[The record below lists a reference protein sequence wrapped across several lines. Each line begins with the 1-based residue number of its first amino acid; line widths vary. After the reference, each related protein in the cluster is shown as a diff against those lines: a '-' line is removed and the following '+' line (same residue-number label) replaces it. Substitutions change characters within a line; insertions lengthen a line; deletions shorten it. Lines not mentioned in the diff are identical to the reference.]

1 MKVEARGVAVRYG
14 SREVL
19 SEIDLD
25 VRPGEILGVIGP
37 NGSGKSTLVRAL
49 GGLRAPDRGSIL
61 LDGHDLRRVGR
72 RERGRAIA
80 LVPQETRVHFPLR
93 VRELVLLGRS
103 PHTGALGWETA
114 YDLQVARRSME
125 RTDVAPLADR
135 PIDELSGGE
144 RQRAVLARALAQE
157 PRVLLLD
164 EPTTYLDLRHT
175 VLLLDLVR
183 ELCREQQL
191 AVALVLHD
199 LNLAGLYCDR
209 LVLLSQGRVHS
220 SGRPPE
226 VLRYADLC
234 AVYGTDLYVAPND
247 VTGQIV
253 VLPLPGEF
261 QGTGAGSGGAGR
273 S

>member
-1 MKVEARGVAVRYG
+1 MRIQARGVSVRYG
-14 SREVL
+14 AREALSGVDVEVEPGAVL
-19 SEIDLD
+19 GI
-25 VRPGEILGVIGP
+25 IGP
-37 NGSGKSTLVRAL
+37 NGSGKSTLVRVLAGIRGTD
-49 GGLRAPDRGSIL
+49 GGAVS
-61 LDGHDLRRVGR
+61 LDGRDLSSVAR

-80 LVPQETRVHFPLR
+80 LVPQETHVSFPLT
-93 VRELVLLGRS
+93 VRELVLLGRA
-103 PHTGALGWETA
+103 PHTGAFGWERA
-114 YDLQVARRSME
+114 KDLEVARRAMQ
-125 RTDVAPLADR
+125 RTDVASLAGR

-183 ELCREQQL
+183 TLCVEEDL
-191 AVALVLHD
+191 AVVLVLHD
-199 LNLAGLYCDR
+199 LNLAGMYCDR
-209 LVLLSQGRVHS
+209 LLLLSEGRVHAAGS
-220 SGRPPE
+220 PAE

-253 VLPLPGEF
+253 VLPLPGPL
-261 QGTGAGSGGAGR
+261 QGASPGRGGGGGG
-273 S
+273 

>member
-1 MKVEARGVAVRYG
+1 MRYG
-14 SREVL
+14 AREAISDVDLTVAPGEVL
-19 SEIDLD
+19 GI
-25 VRPGEILGVIGP
+25 IGP

-49 GGLRAPDRGSIL
+49 GGLRAPDRGQVL
-61 LDGHDLRRVGR
+61 LDGRDLHQVGR

-80 LVPQETRVHFPLR
+80 LVPQETHVSFPLL

-103 PHTGALGWETA
+103 PHTGAFGWETA
-114 YDLQVARRSME
+114 HDLAIAREAME
-125 RTDVAPLADR
+125 RTDVSSLADR

-183 ELCREQQL
+183 NLCAERELT
-191 AVALVLHD
+191 VVLVLHD
-199 LNLAGLYCDR
+199 LNLAGMYCDR
-209 LVLLSQGRVHS
+209 LALLSAGRLHS
-220 SGRPPE
+220 YGAPPS

-234 AVYGTDLYVAPND
+234 EVYGTDLYVAPND

-253 VLPLPGEF
+253 VLPLPGWL
-261 QGTGAGSGGAGR
+261 QAPGGPPGGPR
-273 S
+273 RG